1 MAMLLTNAALAETVV
16 VSDLLPINVR
26 DGAGP
31 RDRIIAAVKSG
42 DRLEVLERVPGY
54 VKILTPKGNEG
65 WVLAR
70 FVQDEPVARDLLA
83 QAQQEIED
91 LRLQAQE
98 LTALRAENQ
107 RLQTLADELQ
117 VQLATDVPPVQD
129 APPAAAE
136 TAALNAQLA
145 ELREKNL
152 RMGEELDML
161 RNRRNQLMLGAGL
174 LFCGLLLGLILPYL
188 RPRPRNWSNY

>member
-1 MAMLLTNAALAETVV
+1 MAMLLTTAALAETVV

-31 RDRIIAAVKSG
+31 RDKIISAVKSG

>member
-1 MAMLLTNAALAETVV
+1 MAMLLTTAALAETVV

-31 RDRIIAAVKSG
+31 RDKIISAVKSG

-70 FVQDEPVARDLLA
+70 FVQDEPVARDLLV